1 MTLGLIRS
9 NYIYFFLIN
18 CCLMLQILTSN
29 FIEEKKVR
37 VKDLHFFSFSYTNRL
52 IYGSVTKKF
61 QNWCKAARRFQLCF
75 RFIKLFYLLS
85 TLLNVIIRICILL
98 TASLE
103 NLHAIRTHTHL
114 NAHTKTHIYTHITH
128 SKQEL
133 LP

>member
-1 MTLGLIRS
+1 MTLWLIRS
-9 NYIYFFLIN
+9 NYIFLKKK
-18 CCLMLQILTSN
+18 LMDVWFTFPTN
-29 FIEEKKVR
+29 FNFKFIEEKIGKVKR
-37 VKDLHFFSFSYTNRL
+37 FEFIIFFIYIL
-52 IYGSVTKKF
+52 IYGSVTKTF
-61 QNWCKAARRFQLCF
+61 QNWYKAARGFQHCF
-75 RFIKLFYLLS
+75 KFIFFLS
-85 TLLNVIIRICILL
+85 TLFNVTLRICILL